1 MLIKYKDFNANL
13 DLTSSVTTNDY
24 EDLGTYYII
33 FIHANAAGDDDNYNY
48 WVFKNKEERDKVF
61 KLIMSNFT
69 DLERC

>member
-13 DLTSSVTTNDY
+13 ALTISVITQDDKSIN
-24 EDLGTYYII
+24 TYYII
-33 FIHANAAGDDDNYNY
+33 FVHSNAVTDDYNY
-48 WVFKNKEERDKVF
+48 WIFKNKEERDKVF